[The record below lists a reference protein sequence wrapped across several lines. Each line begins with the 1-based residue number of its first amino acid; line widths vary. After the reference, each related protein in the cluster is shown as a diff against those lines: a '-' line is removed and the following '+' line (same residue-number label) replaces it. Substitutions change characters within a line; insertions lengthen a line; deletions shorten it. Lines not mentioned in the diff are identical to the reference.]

1 VNLTLGVLAGVV
13 LLLPGLIALSA
24 WNLRASRSGA
34 SRPELPLTAVS
45 VLVIAIGG
53 SLVSHLVAYFFAEA
67 GLRLAVLVGD
77 GLQAALPALGQ
88 FLPGHHLPVVQAN
101 PFVTILSAAEG
112 KPVSV
117 ADLTFVG
124 IVIVAEMMV
133 VTSIIAHDGFDLL
146 LDGFDLANQGWVY
159 QHVIRPS
166 KNGYRPIA
174 HVLTTTQLNGYGIG
188 YRGLVA
194 DIRQSE
200 KGETLAISLL
210 DPERFLY
217 GLNTHEAGE
226 GAEPSFERHAID
238 HVGGVV
244 SIEAKSIFNIVVQ
257 NVLADLVDDIEEEPG
272 PDVADDEEVADV

>member
-45 VLVIAIGG
+45 VLVIAIGVA
-53 SLVSHLVAYFFAEA
+53 LVSHLIAYFFAEG

-77 GLQAALPALGQ
+77 GLQATLPAMSD
-88 FLPGHHLPVVQAN
+88 FLPGHRLPAVPAN

-112 KPVSV
+112 KPVP
-117 ADLTFVG
+117 AGDLTFVG
-124 IVIVAEMMV
+124 VVIVLEMMV

-174 HVLTTTQLNGYGIG
+174 HVLTTSQLGGYGIG

-217 GLNTHEAGE
+217 GVTTPAAGVA
-226 GAEPSFERHAID
+226 AEPAFERHAVD

-257 NVLADLVDDIEEEPG
+257 NVLADLVDEIEDEPG
-272 PDVADDEEVADV
+272 PDVTDDEGIADV

>member
-1 VNLTLGVLAGVV
+1 MNLTLGVLAGVV
-13 LLLPGLIALSA
+13 LLLPGLVALSA
-24 WNLRASRSGA
+24 WNLRSSRSGA

-53 SLVSHLVAYFFAEA
+53 ALTAHLAAYFVVEA
-67 GLRLAVLVGD
+67 GLRLAILLGD
-77 GLQAALPALGQ
+77 GVQHALPSAMVL
-88 FLPGHHLPVVQAN
+88 LPDHHLPAAPAN
-101 PFVTILSAAEG
+101 PFATILLAAEG
-112 KPVSV
+112 ARVPLG
-117 ADLTFVG
+117 DLAFTG
-124 IVIVAEMMV
+124 LVILVEMV
-133 VTSIIAHDGFDLL
+133 VVVNVISHDGFDLL
-146 LDGFDLANQGWVY
+146 LDGYDLANQGWVY

-174 HVLTTTQLNGYGIG
+174 HVLTTTMLGGFGVG

-217 GLNTHEAGE
+217 GVAAPDA
-226 GAEPSFERHAID
+226 GAEPAFERRAID

-244 SIEAKSIFNIVVQ
+244 SIEAKAIFNIVVQ
-257 NVLADLVDDIEEEPG
+257 NVLADLVDDIAEEPG
-272 PDVADDEEVADV
+272 PDVADRIGDTDV

>member
-1 VNLTLGVLAGVV
+1 MNLTLGVLAGVV

-53 SLVSHLVAYFFAEA
+53 ALVAHLVSYFVSEA

-77 GLQAALPALGQ
+77 GLQAALPALEQ
-88 FLPGHHLPVVQAN
+88 FLPGRHLPVAPAN

-117 ADLTFVG
+117 SDLTFVG
-124 IVIVAEMMV
+124 LVIVGEMMV

-217 GLNTHEAGE
+217 GVSIPDA
-226 GAEPSFERHAID
+226 GAENEPAFGRHAVD

-272 PDVADDEEVADV
+272 PDVPDEEGVADV

>member
-53 SLVSHLVAYFFAEA
+53 ALISHLVAYFVAEA

-77 GLQAALPALGQ
+77 GLQAALPALGE
-88 FLPGHHLPVVQAN
+88 FLPGHHLPAVPAN
-101 PFVTILSAAEG
+101 PFFTILTAAEG
-112 KPVSV
+112 KQVSV
-117 ADLTFVG
+117 GDLTLVG
-124 IVIVAEMMV
+124 IVVVLEMLV

-174 HVLTTTQLNGYGIG
+174 HVLTTTQLGGYGVG

-217 GLNTHEAGE
+217 GVTTPALGE
-226 GAEPSFERHAID
+226 TAEPVFSRHAVD

-272 PDVADDEEVADV
+272 PDASSEEGVADV

>member
-1 VNLTLGVLAGVV
+1 MNLTLGVLAGVV

-53 SLVSHLVAYFFAEA
+53 ALVAHLVAYFVAEG

-77 GLQAALPALGQ
+77 GLQSALPALPQ
-88 FLPGHHLPVVQAN
+88 FLPGHHLPAVPAN

-112 KPVSV
+112 KPVSIS
-117 ADLTFVG
+117 DLTFTGLV
-124 IVIVAEMMV
+124 
-133 VTSIIAHDGFDLL
+133 IAHDGFDLL

-217 GLNTHEAGE
+217 GVSTPEVGAGT
-226 GAEPSFERHAID
+226 EPAFERYAVD

-272 PDVADDEEVADV
+272 PDMPDEEGVADV